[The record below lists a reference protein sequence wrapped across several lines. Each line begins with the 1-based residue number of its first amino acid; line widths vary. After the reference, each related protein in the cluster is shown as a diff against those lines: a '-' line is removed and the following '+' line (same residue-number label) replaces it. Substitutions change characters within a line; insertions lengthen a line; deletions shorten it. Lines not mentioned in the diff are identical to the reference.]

1 MIIRLSDNHIFMS
14 TATSVTTTEAAR
26 NFSDFINRVAYRQ
39 ETFFLIRGKKPVA
52 ELRPVAAGRRLAE
65 LPAFLRSGPGLDGRD
80 WKTFRRDVEKVR
92 ALR

>member
-1 MIIRLSDNHIFMS
+1 MS
-14 TATSVTTTEAAR
+14 TATSVSITEAAR

-39 ETFFLIRGKKPVA
+39 ESFFLIRGKKPVA
-52 ELRPVAAGRRLAE
+52 ELRPVASGRRLAE
-65 LPAFLRSGPGLDGRD
+65 MPGFLRSGPGMDGRD